1 LELNPVFNVFNIDWL
16 PNNGVS
22 EMQTLE
28 TGTVM
33 I

>member
-16 PNNGVS
+16 PNNRVS